1 MTGVLEGKEQIGG
14 TASLLAILVLVRI
27 DQLDLVSIT
36 EGLYTYTHIQVS
48 THIQPTSTP
57 LAFTI
62 NYLYRSLVLPE
73 LFVVE
78 PGAIRAGVLHTQ
90 ILHLQLL

>member
-1 MTGVLEGKEQIGG
+1 M
-14 TASLLAILVLVRI
+14 AILVLVRI
-27 DQLDLVSIT
+27 DQFDLVSIS

-48 THIQPTSTP
+48 THIQPTRTL

-73 LFVVE
+73 LLIVE